1 VRVGEA
7 LTWFLPAPAPVFPP
21 AAALYRIERRIE
33 SPGVALTF
41 DDGPHPAGTPA
52 VLEILDAA
60 GVSATFFLVGE
71 QVERDTALAGEIA
84 AAGHEVALHGFRH
97 RLLLRRAPRE
107 LADDLARATAAI
119 QDATGRTLHWYR
131 PPYGVFSSAGLH
143 LVRGLGLRPL
153 LWSTWGRDWERRAT
167 PDSIARRATRALS
180 AGDVVLL
187 HDADH
192 YSVQGSWE
200 KTAAALPRVLEAA
213 DRLGLAWVT
222 LERPS

>member
-1 VRVGEA
+1 MRVGEA

-21 AAALYRIERRIE
+21 AARAYRIERRID
-33 SPGVALTF
+33 SAGVALTF

-52 VLEILDAA
+52 VLEALAGA

-71 QVERDTALAGEIA
+71 QVERDPALAGEIA
-84 AAGHEVALHGFRH
+84 AAGHEIALHGFRH
-97 RLLLRRAPRE
+97 TLLLRRAPCE

-119 QDATGRTLHWYR
+119 EDATGRTLGWYR
-131 PPYGVFSSAGLH
+131 PPYGVFSSSGLRI
-143 LVRGLGLRPL
+143 VRGLGLRPL

-167 PDSIARRATRALS
+167 PESIARRATRGLS

-192 YSVQGSWE
+192 YSVRGSWTR
-200 KTAAALPRVLEAA
+200 TAAALPRVLEAA

-222 LERPS
+222 LERRA